1 MKDPQVFDYR
11 NYSTGIEVLK
21 GAIQQMDLVPLD
33 EMESFL
39 QQAIEATDQNS
50 ELSRKKIKAAR
61 SQLVLIDLSKRY
73 ISEVRGLLGDE
84 AD

>member
-33 EMESFL
+33 EMELFL
-39 QQAIEATDQNS
+39 QKSIEATDPNS
-50 ELSRKKIKAAR
+50 ELPRKKIKAAR
-61 SQLVLIDLSKRY
+61 RQLVLIDLSKQY
-73 ISEVRGLLGDE
+73 MSEVRGLLGDE
-84 AD
+84 VD

>member
-1 MKDPQVFDYR
+1 MKDPQAFDYR

-39 QQAIEATDQNS
+39 QQAIEATDPNS
-50 ELSRKKIKAAR
+50 ELSSKKIKAAR
-61 SQLVLIDLSKRY
+61 RQLVLIDLSKRY
-73 ISEVRGLLGDE
+73 MSEVRGLLGDE
-84 AD
+84 AG

>member
-39 QQAIEATDQNS
+39 QKSIEATDPNS
-50 ELSRKKIKAAR
+50 ELSSKKIKAAR
-61 SQLVLIDLSKRY
+61 RPRSLIDLSKRY
-73 ISEVRGLLGDE
+73 MSEVRGLLGD
-84 AD
+84 DTG